1 MIKDNDLIFDILR
14 NSDDYLKLKSRYPE
28 MEDSDLI
35 FALFSIGLV
44 ASRNMLFRGLFEDIV
59 EKGLKD

>member
-1 MIKDNDLIFDILR
+1 MFDILR
-14 NSDDYLKLKSRYPE
+14 NEDDFKKLKVKYPE
-28 MEDSDLI
+28 MEDSDLM

-44 ASRNMLFRGLFEDIV
+44 ASRNLLFHGLFEDIL

>member
-14 NSDDYLKLKSRYPE
+14 NSEDYNKLKVRYPE
-28 MEDSDLI
+28 MEDHDLI

-44 ASRNMLFRGLFEDIV
+44 ASRNFLFRGLFEDIL

>member
-1 MIKDNDLIFDILR
+1 MIKDNDLIFDLLR
-14 NSDDYLKLKSRYPE
+14 NSEDYIKLKNKYPE

-44 ASRNMLFRGLFEDIV
+44 ASRNLLFRGLFEDIL